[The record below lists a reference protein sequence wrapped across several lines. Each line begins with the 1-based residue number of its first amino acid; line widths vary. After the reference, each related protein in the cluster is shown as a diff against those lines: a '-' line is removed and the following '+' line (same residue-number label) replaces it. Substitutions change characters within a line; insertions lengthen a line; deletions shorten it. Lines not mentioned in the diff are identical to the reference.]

1 MSRKNDKAF
10 QNANPSGM
18 FGKNLHEIRTNR
30 GVTIQKLSDALDLSR
45 NYISQLEKGD
55 RYPSFDVLIAI
66 ANYFRISTDDLL
78 RDYLCPSIQNKI
90 IGDKIAQSIA
100 DLPLSQQKH
109 LEKIIKNEVEFLM
122 ENKKL

>member
-10 QNANPSGM
+10 QNANPSDM

-45 NYISQLEKGD
+45 NYISQLEKSD

-90 IGDKIAQSIA
+90 IGDKIAQSRA
-100 DLPLSQQKH
+100 ELPLSQQKH